1 MEDAPT
7 IDVHG
12 HMLLPGVE
20 EFVAG
25 QPGLAAHA
33 ELQARR
39 FGSGDPDPAA
49 ARAAMTAI
57 RPRLLEAAVRLTA

>member
-12 HMLLPGVE
+12 HMLLPGAE
-20 EFVAG
+20 ELVAG

-39 FGSGDPDPAA
+39 FGSGDPS
-49 ARAAMTAI
+49 
-57 RPRLLEAAVRLTA
+57 RPRPGRR